1 MTNLP
6 LLPAWSVVS
15 ATIAAITA
23 PTKPTPITTTIS
35 LPSARAALTR
45 DFDPL
50 KLRLVVLLA
59 RYGELLAG
67 GTD

>member
-6 LLPAWSVVS
+6 GLPVSWSMVS

-35 LPSARAALTR
+35 LPSLRAASTSDSTR
-45 DFDPL
+45 SNSAAY
-50 KLRLVVLLA
+50 RSA
-59 RYGELLAG
+59 
-67 GTD
+67 